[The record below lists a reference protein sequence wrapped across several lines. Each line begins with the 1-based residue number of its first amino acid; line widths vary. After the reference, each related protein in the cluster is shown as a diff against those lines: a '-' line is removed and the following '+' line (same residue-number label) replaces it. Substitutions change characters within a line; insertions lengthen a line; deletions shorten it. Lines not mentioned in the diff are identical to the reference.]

1 MTITLPT
8 AHPIRRASTETSL
21 NVFVSLGGS
30 SWKTKRLLGSQID
43 EQQKLR
49 GKGNGVTTTTAIARA
64 MMKRLIV
71 SPRDED
77 TYELGAPE
85 RCSRTGREIQY
96 Y

>member
-1 MTITLPT
+1 LTTTLPT
-8 AHPIRRASTETSL
+8 THPIRRVSTETL
-21 NVFVSLGGS
+21 NVFASLGGS

-43 EQQKLR
+43 ERQKPR
-49 GKGNGVTTTTAIARA
+49 GKGNGVTTNTAIARA

-85 RCSRTGREIQY
+85 RCSWTGREIRY